1 MAAYCYWGGMGY
13 EPIGIDPEN
22 PGWICIDVPDI
33 EIPPIPPVEGEEDPS
48 GEITLPDGTVVDA
61 TALSAPFVGLKQIA
75 WQGEPYKT
83 LWGVRTD
90 GLLVGMTYD
99 KDEDVWGWHRHPMTN
114 GAVVSIAVISSATTE
129 QDELWAVIQREINGS
144 TVHYIERMTPRIEP
158 EDENDKDSYNFL
170 DCSLSYSGSAT
181 TSFSGADHLE
191 GETCRVWAD
200 GIDVGDVTITGGAF
214 TLDYAAAEVKV
225 GILTTASL
233 ISLPVARLST
243 ERQIISGIVIR
254 FYETLGGKA
263 GTLPNNMDTLQFREV
278 NTAMDD
284 SPPMRDGDYELK
296 GVGGSWDDTG
306 VYTIQ
311 QDTAGPMTI
320 VAIFPSYR
328 ASPT

>member
-1 MAAYCYWGGMGY
+1 MSQYCFWVGGEGL
-13 EPIGIDPEN
+13 PE
-22 PGWICIDVPDI
+22 GEGAWVCIDIDDI
-33 EIPPIPPVEGEEDPS
+33 VIPPADPVDGETDPS

-61 TALSAPFVGLKQIA
+61 TAVTTPFIGLKQIA

-99 KDEDVWGWHRHPMTN
+99 KDEDVWAWHRHPMTN
-114 GAVVSIAVISSATTE
+114 GAVLSIAVIPSATTE
-129 QDELWAVIQREINGS
+129 QDELWAVIQRDINGA
-144 TVHYIERMTPRIEP
+144 TVRYVEQMTPRIEP

-170 DCSLSYSGSAT
+170 DCSLSYSGAAT

-200 GIDVGDVTITGGAF
+200 GIDVGDVEITAGAF
-214 TLDYAAAEVKV
+214 TLEYAAAEVKV
-225 GILTTASL
+225 GILTSASI
-233 ISLPVARLST
+233 ISLPVAQLST
-243 ERQIISGIVIR
+243 ERQVISDIVVR

-263 GTLPNNMDTLQFREV
+263 GKYPNDMDTLNFREV
-278 NTAMDD
+278 STPMDD
-284 SPPMRDGDYELK
+284 SPPLSDGDYEIK
-296 GVGGSWDDTG
+296 GVGGTWTDAG